1 MTPQKRTALKKLLE
15 AQHREALGQKA
26 IKIEGNR
33 KGSDVDTVDEDA
45 QALSEMVQVL
55 GSQRNKAQVEKIARL
70 AKALRKIKEEPG
82 EYGLCE
88 ECEEE
93 IAIGRLEAM
102 PDALLCTT
110 CQGEKDPRRGQIR
123 KKITDYQ

>member
-26 IKIEGNR
+26 IKLEGNR
-33 KGSDVDTVDEDA
+33 KGVETVDEDA

-55 GSQRNKAQVEKIARL
+55 GSQRNKAQAEKIARL
-70 AKALRKIKEEPG
+70 AKALLKIEKEPDD
-82 EYGLCE
+82 YGLCE
-88 ECEEE
+88 ECEEQ